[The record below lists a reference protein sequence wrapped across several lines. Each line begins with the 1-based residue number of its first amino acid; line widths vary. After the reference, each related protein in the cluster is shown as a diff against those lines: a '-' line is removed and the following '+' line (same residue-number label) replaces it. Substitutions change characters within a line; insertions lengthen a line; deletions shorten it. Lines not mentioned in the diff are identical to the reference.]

1 MTMGEKRVE
10 HTVHGRGVVKKERYL
25 GNEVLVRF
33 NDGVE
38 YWIPARELY
47 PSIPQIY
54 KTAILTLQK
63 TLVIPP
69 LSLRATLKKSQ
80 PDQPVEP
87 EVPNEPDEPFKSVE
101 PVASPLPAPESGDI
115 PLPAS
120 LSFAPE
126 DTPAPDAGSLPD
138 TVDLSSV
145 KMEDLFEPE
154 VVPVHETR
162 PAAPPSPA
170 DGMNKVI
177 SDLLTLSQSDST
189 PHDRETPP
197 LPLDRAPDRRS
208 DVVIGTRRHLKIFEV
223 PVGLASIPPRHQ
235 VKIER
240 MIKTHRHPFEKPV
253 PMVPPTPPDE
263 PVPYPHPAEE
273 PASPAPVPLPISP
286 DRGIETPAR
295 PGEVESRTAPAPE
308 GMPIAAPHP
317 PDTAPPF
324 PISYPVIPMTMQK
337 PALSEGQFNARW
349 IIEALRLGIVP
360 HQQVEQFS
368 CGREVEMEKMD
379 EWLSSG
385 DGCMMLSGAYG
396 AGKSHMLNLTLTR
409 ALRQGWAVAL
419 VEIDPEETP
428 FNQPKKIYRQ
438 IIRSFRYTNG
448 ERHCTFADFVADIC
462 SAQDPGASGTIREH
476 PIIGKLISARSQ
488 ETSRSVD
495 DQEYTDED
503 LQNWIEGEEIII
515 PGLPRLDN
523 FQTMGNLYC
532 NILSGIG
539 WGVTHMLGLRGL
551 LILMDEGES
560 IDKSWDSGV
569 QSANAENF
577 LKGLILMANN
587 DTNLKLEAEALHHH
601 RYGGMFDAQNTGSLT
616 KLRYG
621 GRKKHL
627 LPFTWGETSHVKML
641 FSFVPEIVE
650 VVNTTI
656 IHDDEIWQQIRKI
669 ELSPLDERDFME
681 LSENIRAM
689 YARAYHYSAPE
700 SIEPVLK
707 RDKTRRFV
715 KSVVEAL
722 DVMRFN
728 PGTWREELHLPGETG
743 MPGDTQSEN

>member
-1 MTMGEKRVE
+1 
-10 HTVHGRGVVKKERYL
+10 
-25 GNEVLVRF
+25 
-33 NDGVE
+33 
-38 YWIPARELY
+38 
-47 PSIPQIY
+47 
-54 KTAILTLQK
+54 
-63 TLVIPP
+63 
-69 LSLRATLKKSQ
+69 
-80 PDQPVEP
+80 PVEP
-87 EVPNEPDEPFKSVE
+87 EVPNEPDEPFESVE
-101 PVASPLPAPESGDI
+101 PVASPHPAPETGDI
-115 PLPAS
+115 PVPLS
-120 LSFAPE
+120 LSNARE
-126 DTPAPDAGSLPD
+126 DSPVPDAGSLPD

-189 PHDRETPP
+189 PHDHEPP
-197 LPLDRAPDRRS
+197 PSPHPPDRAPDRRS
-208 DVVIGTRRHLKIFEV
+208 EVVVGTRRHLKIFEV
-223 PVGLASIPPRHQ
+223 PAGLARTPSRPI

-240 MIKTHRHPFEKPV
+240 MIKPHRHPLEKPV
-253 PMVPPTPPDE
+253 APVPPTLPDE
-263 PVPYPHPAEE
+263 QVTPQSPAEE
-273 PASPAPVPLPISP
+273 PAIQTPVPLQIPS
-286 DRGIETPAR
+286 DRGVETPAG
-295 PGEVESRTAPAPE
+295 PGDVELLPAPAPE
-308 GMPIAAPHP
+308 DMPIASPHP
-317 PDTAPPF
+317 PDTAPQIPL
-324 PISYPVIPMTMQK
+324 SYTVIPMTMQK
-337 PALSEGQFNARW
+337 PALSEEQFNARW

-448 ERHCTFADFVADIC
+448 ERDCIFADFVADIC

-488 ETSRSVD
+488 EISRSVD

-503 LQNWIEGEEIII
+503 LQNWIEGEEITI

-560 IDKSWDSGV
+560 IDKSWDSGI

-627 LPFTWGETSHVKML
+627 LPFIWGETSHVKML

-669 ELSPLDERDFME
+669 ELSPLDEGDFME

-715 KSVVEAL
+715 KSVVESL

-728 PGTWREELHLPGETG
+728 PGTWREELHLPIETGETG
-743 MPGDTQSEN
+743 VPGDTQSED